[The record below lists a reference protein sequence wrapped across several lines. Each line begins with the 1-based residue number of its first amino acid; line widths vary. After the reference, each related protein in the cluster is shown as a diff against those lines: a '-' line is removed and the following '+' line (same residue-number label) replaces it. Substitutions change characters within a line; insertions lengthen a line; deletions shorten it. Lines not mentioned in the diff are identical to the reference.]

1 MLLNMVTRNKKLL
14 RGLTLA
20 SLISGLWL
28 IWNAA
33 SKTESLPSLPKRP
46 KLVVVLVIDQFRYDY
61 LMRFRP
67 YFVKGGFN
75 RLLEGGAVF
84 GDCRYNYT
92 STMTGPGHAT
102 LLTGA
107 YPNVHGIIENDWYD
121 RQARREVYCVEDLKT
136 RLVENHLKA
145 SATPGYSPHNLSVST
160 LGDELRMA
168 DDFRSKVISI
178 SLKDRAAVL
187 MGGHDPSAAYWY
199 NQGSGRFVSS
209 TYYMPVLP
217 EWADEFNQK
226 SPLRQFCGQKW
237 QALAD
242 TPGANNKIFT
252 EFNPSSGEPCP
263 DPKFLDWLDETPLMN
278 EAELAFAT
286 AAVQNEKLGQ
296 GPETDLLAVSL
307 SVNDYIGHRYGPY
320 SAEVA
325 DTILRTD
332 RDLAKF
338 FDELDKQVGMD
349 NVWIAFSADHG
360 VAPTPDYIQA
370 HKLGQGMAQPASVR
384 AAVEASLTKAFGPG
398 PWIDDQDESYLYL
411 NQEKLE
417 RQNIAESQ
425 AEEVAA
431 KAAMSMPDV
440 AAAFTRTQF
449 MTGTLPLD
457 PIARKAA
464 NSFNAKLGGDVF
476 IVFSPYAVPTSYPTG
491 TTHGTPW
498 SYDTQ
503 VPLILWGTA
512 FNGGFYASPCEP
524 TDLAATLAALLG
536 LTQPSG
542 AQGIP
547 LTLSF
552 KAR

>member
-1 MLLNMVTRNKKLL
+1 MTNEKSKLTR
-14 RGLTLA
+14 GFVLTL
-20 SLISGLWL
+20 LISCLWL
-28 IWNAA
+28 IWNAS
-33 SKTESLPSLPKRP
+33 SKTESLPRLPKRP

-75 RLLEGGAVF
+75 RLLDSGAVF
-84 GDCRYNYT
+84 GDCRYNDA
-92 STMTGPGHAT
+92 STLTGPGHAT

-107 YPNVHGIIENDWYD
+107 YPNVHGIIENNWYD
-121 RQARREVYCVEDLKT
+121 RQQRREVYCVEDRNT
-136 RLVENHLKA
+136 RLVEDKVKA
-145 SATPGYSPHNLSVST
+145 GTTPAYSPHNLNVST

-178 SLKDRAAVL
+178 SLKDRAAIL

-199 NQGSGRFVSS
+199 NPGSGRFVTSN
-209 TYYMPVLP
+209 YYLPVLP
-217 EWADEFNQK
+217 EWVDEFNQT
-226 SPLRQFCGQKW
+226 SSIHQFCGQKW
-237 QALAD
+237 QALAE
-242 TPGANNKIFT
+242 TPGVNSKIFS
-252 EFNPSSGEPCP
+252 EFKPSAGEPCP
-263 DPKFLDWLDETPLMN
+263 DPKFLNWLNETPFMN
-278 EAELAFAT
+278 EAELTFAT
-286 AAVQNEKLGQ
+286 AAVKNEKLGQ
-296 GPETDLLAVSL
+296 DPETDLLAVSL

-320 SAEVA
+320 SEEVA

-338 FDELDKQVGMD
+338 FDGLDQQVGLD

-360 VAPTPDYIQA
+360 VAPTPDYIQT
-370 HKLGQGMAQPASVR
+370 HKMGQGMVQPASVR
-384 AAVEASLTKAFGPG
+384 AAVEASLAKAFGPG
-398 PWIDDQDESYLYL
+398 PWIEDQDESYLYL
-411 NQEKLE
+411 NQAALEK
-417 RQNIAESQ
+417 RNIPESQ

-440 AAAFTRTQF
+440 AAAYTRTQF
-449 MTGTLPLD
+449 MMGNLPLD

-464 NSFNAKLGGDVF
+464 NSFNSKLGGDVF
-476 IVFSPYAVPTSYPTG
+476 VVFSPYAVPTSYPTG

-503 VPLILWGTA
+503 VPLIFWGTA
-512 FNGGFYASPCEP
+512 FNGGFYATPCEP

-542 AQGIP
+542 AWGME
-547 LTLSF
+547 F
-552 KAR
+552 R